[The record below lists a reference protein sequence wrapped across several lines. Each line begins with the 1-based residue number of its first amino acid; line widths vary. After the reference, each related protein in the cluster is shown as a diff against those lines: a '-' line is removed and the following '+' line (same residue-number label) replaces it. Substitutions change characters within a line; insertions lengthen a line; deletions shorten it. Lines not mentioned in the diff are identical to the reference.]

1 MAWSRKTPRREYVT
15 KSDENTHRFIPT
27 LPGLGKRKNN
37 SNRDKLLR
45 RFAKHPA
52 SIGRKRKKHGRSA

>member
-1 MAWSRKTPRREYVT
+1 MARKFQTT
-15 KSDENTHRFIPT
+15 SDSQTHRFIPT
-27 LPGLGKRKNN
+27 LPGFGKRKNN

-52 SIGRKRKKHGRSA
+52 TIGRNRKKHGRSV